1 MAKEGKCVPLIKA
14 LLLPFLAPQH
24 VQLLV
29 AVEIAPEAS
38 ETAHSVEEG
47 KSCCLGLGRLL
58 CQDLCFPPVPA
69 GTVPR
74 TTSECHPNQRLSG
87 NPLLRHGGV

>member
-1 MAKEGKCVPLIKA
+1 MPLIKA
-14 LLLPFLAPQH
+14 LLLPFLALQH

-74 TTSECHPNQRLSG
+74 TTVSATLTS
-87 NPLLRHGGV
+87 V